1 MPEAERHLASVRAL
15 VPALEAQA
23 AAGAAG
29 GDGRQGRLM
38 DWGGFRFQDPAW
50 LWAALAGP
58 LVLVAAWLRERDQ
71 AARAVSFPGAARLL
85 RVARACA

>member
-1 MPEAERHLASVRAL
+1 
-15 VPALEAQA
+15 
-23 AAGAAG
+23 
-29 GDGRQGRLM
+29 M

-50 LWAALAGP
+50 LWAALLGP

-85 RVARACA
+85 RVTPSLRVRLRHAPLVARGPGARRSGPWRSRARSTARCART

>member
-1 MPEAERHLASVRAL
+1 
-15 VPALEAQA
+15 
-23 AAGAAG
+23 
-29 GDGRQGRLM
+29 M

-50 LWAALAGP
+50 LWAALLGP

-85 RVARACA
+85 RVTTRPAREAASRAARARGARARRSGPWRSRARSTARCART